1 MAKAKKPAAPKAAFE
16 VGKTYLF
23 RGVTMYQIGTVVAV
37 LPGEI
42 LLSPAAW
49 VADTGRFNEALRSG
63 VLHEVEPYDAKALP
77 AIVNRGALADAC
89 TWPHGVPTEVK

>member
-1 MAKAKKPAAPKAAFE
+1 MKKTKATPKAAFE

-37 LPGEI
+37 FPGEI

-49 VADTGRFNEALRSG
+49 VADTGRLNAALKTG
-63 VLHEVEPYDAKALP
+63 VLSEVEPYEANTLP
-77 AIVNRGALADAC
+77 AVVNRGALADAC

>member
-1 MAKAKKPAAPKAAFE
+1 MAKTTAAPKAAFE

-49 VADTGRFNEALRSG
+49 VADTGRFNAALKSG
-63 VLHEVEPYDAKALP
+63 ILSEVEPYEPNTLP

-89 TWPHGVPTEVK
+89 TWPHGVPAEVK